1 MARVRTP
8 DDTARKY
15 LLTGNITRLSRETG
29 IIRQTLYNRR
39 KRPGKMTL
47 DELALLVKASDVDA
61 DELYRIVKER
71 G

>member
-15 LLTGNITRLSRETG
+15 LLTGNMTRLSRDTG